1 MVEASNLK
9 NGDEIGV
16 WTPSKMLV
24 GSGVISQGKALI
36 ATWGDNR
43 GTENIVDGAIEGEY
57 LSLTVWCSV
66 NQTEWPLTLS
76 SVTDVVCGAR
86 STTSLRYKTD
96 GVWIAW
102 VTEQEEIPRTFSLSQ
117 NYPNP
122 FNPSS
127 VIQYGLPRDVWVT
140 LEVFNI
146 LGQRVSLLV
155 NRQEKA
161 GDYKVVFGN
170 CGLGSGV
177 YFYRLSAAE
186 FSETR
191 KMIIAR

>member
-1 MVEASNLK
+1 
-9 NGDEIGV
+9 
-16 WTPSKMLV
+16 MLA
-24 GSGVISQGKALI
+24 GSGVITQGKALI
-36 ATWGDNR
+36 TIWGDNR

-57 LSLTVWCSV
+57 LSLTVWSSV
-66 NQTEWPLTLS
+66 NQTERPLTLS

-96 GVWIAW
+96 GVWIAR
-102 VTEQEEIPRTFSLSQ
+102 VTEQQEIPRTFSLSQ

-127 VIQYGLPRDVWVT
+127 VIQYGLPYDAWVT

-146 LGQRVSLLV
+146 LGQRVNVLV
-155 NRQEKA
+155 NKQEKA
-161 GDYKVVFGN
+161 GDYKVVFEN
-170 CGLGSGV
+170 SGLGSGV
-177 YFYRLSAAE
+177 YFYRLSAAG